1 MSKELFRMENI
12 TKTFHGVKALDN
24 VSFSVNVGEVHGLVG
39 ENGAGKSTLMKVMS
53 GVHRADEGKI
63 FIDNEEVIIDSVK
76 KAQELGVAIIFQEL
90 MLFPH
95 LTVADNIFAGRPPVK
110 SGIIQDGI

>member
-12 TKTFHGVKALDN
+12 SKSFPGVKALDD

-53 GVHRADEGKI
+53 GVYRADEGKI
-63 FIDNEEVIIDSVK
+63 FIEDEEVNIDSVK
-76 KAQELGVAIIFQEL
+76 KAQELGVSIIFQEL
-90 MLFPH
+90 MLCPH
-95 LTVADNIFAGRPPVK
+95 LTVADNIL
-110 SGIIQDGI
+110 SLIHI